1 MKRCASLA
9 IGCFVVLF
17 VLGGIALSVQ
27 AQPRWKQRVEQR
39 EQMAF
44 DRMDTNKDGKI
55 SLDEWKAAHPNDPNA
70 EAQFKKLDANGDGF
84 LTKEE
89 FEAAAQQSKQMME
102 EKAKQRAAARFDAM
116 DTNKDGKI
124 SLDEWKAAHPHDRNA
139 EAQFKK
145 LDTNGDGFVTKEEFE
160 AAAQQMKTK
169 MQTAPPP
176 KTEGATTQSQ

>member
-1 MKRCASLA
+1 MKRCVSLA

-17 VLGGIALSVQ
+17 VLGSIALSVQ
-27 AQPRWKQRVEQR
+27 AQPLRQRAER
-39 EQMAF
+39 RAQMAF
-44 DRMDTNKDGKI
+44 ERMDTNKDGKI
-55 SLDEWKAAHPNDPNA
+55 SLDEWKAAHPNDQNA

-89 FEAAAQQSKQMME
+89 FQAAAQQSKKMMQ
-102 EKAKQRAAARFDAM
+102 EKAKQQEEARFNAM
-116 DTNKDGKI
+116 DTDKDGKV
-124 SLDEWKAAHPHDRNA
+124 SLDEWKAAHPRDRKA

-145 LDTNGDGFVTKEEFE
+145 LDTNGDGFVTKEELE
-160 AAAQQMKTK
+160 ATGQQMKTK